1 MKVKREREQSDIKNV
16 QNGEEQME
24 NQVFKEEKIE
34 ETVNTSKK
42 LHKELM
48 EDKASEEELGNNQ
61 ESDTVICGLGIKI
74 YGKGEGKQQNL
85 EKNKEDSEQMI
96 KDKKQFE
103 KNDRKDNDSGVSRN
117 KDNENETN
125 THQKLKGVI

>member
-16 QNGEEQME
+16 QNGEEQIE

-34 ETVNTSKK
+34 ENVNTSKK

-61 ESDTVICGLGIKI
+61 ESDTVICGKGIKI
-74 YGKGEGKQQNL
+74 YGKGEGKTTKL
-85 EKNKEDSEQMI
+85 RT
-96 KDKKQFE
+96 KQG
-103 KNDRKDNDSGVSRN
+103 R
-117 KDNENETN
+117 
-125 THQKLKGVI
+125 Q